1 MLHQYL
7 PLHDRRLNVYREFS
21 RLRAFSE
28 PALMAFAMR
37 PFVSLTA
44 QRFKGAPQSQW
55 RTILMLAVTTWLLL
69 GMVPA
74 VGGAD
79 ATEYRGDPLRQTLDA
94 TALSADGRWAVS
106 TVTTYRGRDRTSKL
120 VAIDLARADAAPVE
134 LLSLKG
140 QRVEWIG
147 SRNALSY
154 VDSAAP
160 NELRSYDIE
169 AHREQTLYKA
179 DGDITL
185 WAWNESGTEA
195 LVVTRKNINA
205 QQSDVSFRTDDP
217 SLLNLIQAGGISE
230 ELKEADVSIWR
241 LDIAAGRARLVSNK
255 FKRVLSAMFWGD
267 NAVVVVPKN
276 INIQWD
282 VDLYLYPSATETPR
296 RLFESLLQSVDFT
309 SVSTHGQSLAFSS
322 SGPPDDRVL
331 MFRSHTPYVVSALGA
346 TPHRVASLISRNSDG
361 LWLDGSTRLWSE
373 EVNVGAGGLEKTL
386 VLADITTDKVIRRI
400 NRPGTTLSN
409 CSLRPALSLGICI
422 EQSLTESP
430 RLVKIDLAQG
440 KVSSLPAV
448 IPEESLPETTW
459 RAIDLVNSYGG
470 RSTSFLALPDEVK
483 SGAKIPLAVVMY
495 GFGYN
500 YSRNAQWINAV
511 PAEEMRKNGI
521 AVLLMNF
528 PATDAWR
535 KGDFT
540 GARIAMKDGPLAT
553 LDEAVKCL
561 EPLGYRRGRTMVMG
575 YSFGGFIA
583 AHAIFRRH
591 DLVAAYVGD
600 PAQYTLTGYTIAN
613 IGYQKSFME
622 PIFGGPPTSAYIDN
636 YLNFSPGADG
646 SSASGPI
653 LLELRDGPSIPGLEF
668 AAYFRA
674 AGAKF
679 FTYVYPGAT
688 HPLSRLDQIQV
699 AQVRNLAW
707 VKLNLLGPASLSEQE
722 NAALGFDIAGWTV
735 H

>member
-1 MLHQYL
+1 M
-7 PLHDRRLNVYREFS
+7 VTC
-21 RLRAFSE
+21 LRHG
-28 PALMAFAMR
+28 M
-37 PFVSLTA
+37 TA
-44 QRFKGAPQSQW
+44 KRFNEAPQSQ
-55 RTILMLAVTTWLLL
+55 RRPILMLVVTTCLLL
-69 GMVPA
+69 RMMPV
-74 VGGAD
+74 VGGPD
-79 ATEYRGDPLRQTLDA
+79 VPEYRGDSVRQTLDA

-106 TVTTYRGRDRTSKL
+106 TVTTYQGRDRMSKL
-120 VAIDLARADAAPVE
+120 VAIELARSDAAPVE
-134 LLSLKG
+134 MLSLKG

-154 VDSAAP
+154 VDPVAP
-160 NELRSYDIE
+160 NELRSYDID

-195 LVVTRKNINA
+195 LVVTRKNIYA

-217 SLLNLIQAGGISE
+217 SLLNLIKAEGLAE

-241 LDIAAGRARLVSNK
+241 IDIATGRARLVSNR
-255 FKRVLSAMFWGD
+255 FKSVLSAMFWGE

-276 INIQWD
+276 INTQWD
-282 VDLYLYPSATETPR
+282 VDIYLYPSAGGTPT
-296 RLFESLLQSVDFT
+296 RLFETLQGVDFT

-346 TPHRVASLISRNSDG
+346 TPHRVESLISRHSNG
-361 LWLDGSTRLWSE
+361 LWLDGATRIWAE
-373 EVNVGAGGLEKTL
+373 QANGVENAL

-422 EQSLTESP
+422 EQGLTESP

-459 RAIDLVNSYGG
+459 RTIDLINSYGG
-470 RSTSFLALPDEVK
+470 HSTSFLALPDEVK
-483 SGAKIPLAVVMY
+483 PGAEIPLAVVMY

-500 YSRNAQWINAV
+500 YSRNAQWINEV
-511 PAEEMRKNGI
+511 PVEEMRKNGI

-528 PATDAWR
+528 PPIDAWR
-535 KGDFT
+535 KGDVT

-575 YSFGGFIA
+575 YSMGGFMA

-613 IGYQKSFME
+613 IGYQQSFME

-636 YLNFSPGADG
+636 YLKFSPGADG

-653 LLELRDGPSIPGLEF
+653 LLELNGAPSIPGLEF

-679 FTYVYPGAT
+679 FTYVYPDGT

-707 VKLNLLGPASLSEQE
+707 VKLNLLGPAGLSEHE
-722 NAALGFDIAGWTV
+722 NAALGFAAALA
-735 H
+735 HP

>member
-1 MLHQYL
+1 MPTPWADLFL
-7 PLHDRRLNVYREFS
+7 FGFRSTGDG
-21 RLRAFSE
+21 RASSVL
-28 PALMAFAMR
+28 ALAPMALAMTLL
-37 PFVSLTA
+37 VSLSAKRFNGA
-44 QRFKGAPQSQW
+44 QFQR
-55 RTILMLAVTTWLLL
+55 RVMLMLVVTTCLHL
-69 GMVPA
+69 GMAPA

-79 ATEYRGDPLRQTLDA
+79 IPEYRGDQVRQTLDA

-120 VAIDLARADAAPVE
+120 VAIDLARADAVPVE

-154 VDSAAP
+154 VDPAAP
-160 NELRSYDIE
+160 NELRSYDID

-185 WAWNESGTEA
+185 WAWNEVGTEA
-195 LVVTRKNINA
+195 LVVTRKNIYA

-217 SLLNLIQAGGISE
+217 SLLNLIKAGGLAE
-230 ELKEADVSIWR
+230 DLKEADVSIWR
-241 LDIAAGRARLVSNK
+241 IDIATERARLVSNR
-255 FKRVLSAMFWGD
+255 FKSVLSAMFWGD

-282 VDLYLYPSATETPR
+282 VELYLYPSAGETPT
-296 RLFESLLQSVDFT
+296 RLFETLQSIDFT
-309 SVSTHGQSLAFSS
+309 SVSTHAQSLAFSS

-346 TPHRVASLISRNSDG
+346 TPHRVESLISRHSNG
-361 LWLDGSTRLWSE
+361 LWLDGSTRIWAE
-373 EVNVGAGGLEKTL
+373 QANMNMGAAGGENAL
-386 VLADITTDKVIRRI
+386 VLADITTNKVIRRI
-400 NRPGTTLSN
+400 KRPGTTLSN

-422 EQSLTESP
+422 EQGLTESP

-440 KVSSLPAV
+440 NVSSLPAV

-459 RAIDLVNSYGG
+459 RTIDLINSYGG

-483 SGAKIPLAVVMY
+483 PGAEIPLAVIMY

-500 YSRNAQWINAV
+500 YSRNAQWINEV
-511 PAEEMRKNGI
+511 PVEEMRKNGI

-528 PATDAWR
+528 PAIDAWR
-535 KGDFT
+535 KGDVT

-575 YSFGGFIA
+575 YSMGGFIA

-613 IGYQKSFME
+613 IGYQKSWME

-646 SSASGPI
+646 SSTSGPI
-653 LLELRDGPSIPGLEF
+653 LLELNGGPSIPALEF

-679 FTYVYPGAT
+679 FTYVYPDGT

-707 VKLNLLGPASLSEQE
+707 VKLNLLGPASLSDHE
-722 NAALGFDIAGWTV
+722 NTALGFDIAGWTV